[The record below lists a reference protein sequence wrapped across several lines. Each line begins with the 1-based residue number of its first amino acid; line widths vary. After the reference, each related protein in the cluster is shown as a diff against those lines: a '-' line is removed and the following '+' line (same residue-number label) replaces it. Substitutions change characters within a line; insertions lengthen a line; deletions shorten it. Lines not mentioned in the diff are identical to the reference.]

1 MAVDIGPKIG
11 IEGEKEFRKN
21 LNDINQQLRTL
32 GSEMKAV
39 TSEFLDTNDS
49 EEKLAEQTKVLNKQ
63 IDAQEK
69 KLSEMNKALDF
80 AVEAYGDA
88 DSRTQKW
95 RQAVYDATADL
106 NKMKNQLKKAEQ
118 GIDDFSDAADDSSD
132 SLGDFANVLKAGL
145 GAGAVGAVIGGIKEL
160 AGTMMDIAS
169 GTEEYRAIMGTLE
182 VSSQAAGYNGEQT
195 AAIYERLNSVLGD
208 TQSAATATA
217 NLQAIGLSQ
226 DELVQIT
233 EMTIG
238 AWTKY
243 GDSIPIDSL
252 AEGINET
259 IKAGQ
264 ATSAFADVLVWAGTN
279 EDEFNEKL
287 SATSDLAERADIV
300 MQEMARQGLAE
311 SAAAWSEVNEDLI
324 NANKAQSEWDEAMAG
339 LGEVLSPAKDK
350 LLEFGTNGIKAITN
364 YLKEAVEWFGRFG
377 KAANQDAAAI
387 IEEEKANFGSGVG
400 STMANPVN
408 SSSGSAANNGSSANN
423 GTINVNATLK
433 LDGKTLARN
442 VYTYNQAEANRRGE
456 SLVG

>member
-21 LNDINQQLRTL
+21 LNDINQQIRTL

-39 TSEFLDTNDS
+39 TSEFLDANDS

-69 KLSEMNKALDF
+69 KLHEMNKALDF

-118 GIDDFSDAADDSSD
+118 GIDDFSDAADDSSA

-145 GAGAVGAVIGGIKEL
+145 GAGAVGAVIGGMKEL
-160 AGTMMDIAS
+160 AGAMMDIAS
-169 GTEEYRAIMGTLE
+169 STEEYRSIMGTLE

-226 DELVQIT
+226 DELARIT

-264 ATSAFADVLVWAGTN
+264 ATSAFSDVLVWAGTN
-279 EDEFNEKL
+279 EDEFNAKL
-287 SATSDLAERADIV
+287 SATSSLAERADIV

-311 SAAAWSEVNEDLI
+311 SAAAWTEVNEDLI
-324 NANKAQSEWDEAMAG
+324 NANIAQSEWDAAMAG

-350 LLEFGTNGIKAITN
+350 LLEFGTNGIVAITN
-364 YLKEAVEWFGRFG
+364 YLKDAVEWFGRFG
-377 KAANQDAAAI
+377 RAANQDAAAI

-400 STMANPVN
+400 STMANPVDTFN
-408 SSSGSAANNGSSANN
+408 STSDNSGANN
-423 GTINVNATLK
+423 GTINVNTTLK
-433 LDGKTLARN
+433 LDGKVLARDI
-442 VYTYNQAEANRRGE
+442 YAYNQAEANRRGD
-456 SLVG
+456 SLVR

>member
-39 TSEFLDTNDS
+39 ASEFLDTNDN

-63 IDAQEK
+63 IEAQEQ
-69 KLSEMNKALDF
+69 KLSEMKKALGF
-80 AVEAYGDA
+80 ATKAYGEA

-95 RQAVYDATADL
+95 QQAVYDATADL

-118 GIDDFSDAADDSSD
+118 GIDDFSDAADDSSA

-160 AGTMMDIAS
+160 AGAMMDIAS
-169 GTEEYRAIMGTLE
+169 STEEYRSIMGTLE
-182 VSSQAAGYNGEQT
+182 VSSQAAGYSGEQT
-195 AAIYERLNSVLGD
+195 AQIYERLNSVLGD
-208 TQSAATATA
+208 VQSSATATA
-217 NLQAIGLSQ
+217 NLQAIGLEQEKLS
-226 DELVQIT
+226 EIT
-233 EMTIG
+233 ELTIG

-243 GDSIPIDSL
+243 GDSIPIDGL
-252 AEGINET
+252 AEAINET
-259 IKAGQ
+259 IKVGEV
-264 ATSAFADVLVWAGTN
+264 TGTFADVLNWAGTN
-279 EDEFNEKL
+279 EDEFNERL
-287 SATSDLAERADIV
+287 AATSDLAERADIV

-311 SAAAWSEVNEDLI
+311 SAAAWSEVNEDII
-324 NANKAQSEWDEAMAG
+324 NANKSQSEWDEAMAG

-350 LLEFGTNGIKAITN
+350 LLDFGANGIKAVTN
-364 YLKEAVEWFGRFG
+364 FLKEAVEWFGRFG

-400 STMANPVN
+400 STMAAPVN
-408 SSSGSAANNGSSANN
+408 SSGSASNNGSDANN

-442 VYTYNQAEANRRGE
+442 VYTYNQAEANRRGAA
-456 SLVG
+456 LVK

>member
-1 MAVDIGPKIG
+1 MAVNIGPKIG

-39 TSEFLDTNDS
+39 TSEFLDANDS

-63 IDAQEK
+63 IDAQEQ

-80 AVEAYGDA
+80 ATKAYGEA

-118 GIDDFSDAADDSSD
+118 GIDDFSDAADDSSA

-145 GAGAVGAVIGGIKEL
+145 GAGAVGAVIGVVKEL
-160 AGTMMDIAS
+160 AGAMMDIAS
-169 GTEEYRAIMGTLE
+169 STEEYRSIMGTLE
-182 VSSQAAGYNGEQT
+182 VSSQAAGYSGEQT
-195 AAIYERLNSVLGD
+195 AQIYERLNSVLGD
-208 TQSAATATA
+208 VQSSATATA
-217 NLQAIGLSQ
+217 NLQAIGLEQEKLS
-226 DELVQIT
+226 EIT
-233 EMTIG
+233 ELTIG

-243 GDSIPIDSL
+243 GDSIPIDGL
-252 AEGINET
+252 AEAINET
-259 IKAGQ
+259 IKVGEV
-264 ATSAFADVLVWAGTN
+264 TGTFADVLNWAGTN
-279 EDEFNEKL
+279 EDEFNERL
-287 SATSDLAERADIV
+287 AATSDLAERADIV

-311 SAAAWSEVNEDLI
+311 SAAAWSEVNEDII
-324 NANKAQSEWDEAMAG
+324 NANKSQSEWDEAMAG

-350 LLEFGTNGIKAITN
+350 LLDFGANGIKAVTN
-364 YLKEAVEWFGRFG
+364 FLKEAVEWFGRFG

-400 STMANPVN
+400 STMAAPVN
-408 SSSGSAANNGSSANN
+408 SSGSASNNGSDANN

-442 VYTYNQAEANRRGE
+442 VYTYNQAEANRRGAA
-456 SLVG
+456 LVK

>member
-21 LNDINQQLRTL
+21 LNDLNQQLRTL

-39 TSEFLDTNDS
+39 TSEFLDANDS

-63 IDAQEK
+63 INAQEN
-69 KLSEMNKALDF
+69 KLGELNKALDF

-95 RQAVYDATADL
+95 RQAVHDATADL

-118 GIDDFSDAADDSSD
+118 GIDDFGDAASDSSD
-132 SLGDFANVLKAGL
+132 SLGDFAKVLKAGL
-145 GAGAVGAVIGGIKEL
+145 GAGAVGAVIGGVKEL
-160 AGTMMDIAS
+160 AGAMMDIAS
-169 GTEEYRAIMGTLE
+169 STEEYRAIMGTLE
-182 VSSQAAGYNGEQT
+182 VSSQAAGYSGEQT
-195 AAIYERLNSVLGD
+195 AEIYGRLNSVLGD
-208 TQSAATATA
+208 VQSSATATA
-217 NLQAIGLSQ
+217 NLQAIGLEQEKLS
-226 DELVQIT
+226 EIT
-233 EMTIG
+233 ELTIG

-243 GDSIPIDSL
+243 GDSIPIDGL
-252 AEGINET
+252 AEAINET
-259 IKAGQ
+259 IKVGEV
-264 ATSAFADVLVWAGTN
+264 TGTFADVLNWAGTN

-287 SATSDLAERADIV
+287 GKTSDLAERADIV

-364 YLKEAVEWFGRFG
+364 YLKEAGEWFGRFG

-400 STMANPVN
+400 YTMAAPVN
-408 SSSGSAANNGSSANN
+408 SSSSASNNGSDANN

-442 VYTYNQAEANRRGE
+442 VYTYNQAEANRRGAA
-456 SLVG
+456 LVK

>member
-63 IDAQEK
+63 IEAQEQ

-80 AVEAYGDA
+80 ATKAYGEA
-88 DSRTQKW
+88 DSRTRKW
-95 RQAVYDATADL
+95 QQAVYDATADL
-106 NKMKNQLKKAEQ
+106 NKMKSQLKKAEN
-118 GIDDFSDAADDSSD
+118 GIDDFGDAAKDSSD

-145 GAGAVGAVIGGIKEL
+145 GAGAVGAVIGGVKEL
-160 AGTMMDIAS
+160 AGAMMDIAS
-169 GTEEYRAIMGTLE
+169 STEEYRSIMGTLE
-182 VSSQAAGYNGEQT
+182 VSSQAAGYSGEQT
-195 AAIYERLNSVLGD
+195 AEIYGRLNSVLGD
-208 TQSAATATA
+208 VQSSATATA
-217 NLQAIGLSQ
+217 NLQAIGLEQ
-226 DELVQIT
+226 EKLAEIT
-233 EMTIG
+233 ELTIG

-243 GDSIPIDSL
+243 GDSIPIDGL
-252 AEGINET
+252 AEAINET
-259 IKAGQ
+259 IKVGEV
-264 ATSAFADVLVWAGTN
+264 TGTFADVLNWAGTN
-279 EDEFNEKL
+279 EDEFNERL
-287 SATSDLAERADIV
+287 AATSDLSERADIV

-311 SAAAWSEVNEDLI
+311 SAAAWSEVNEDII
-324 NANKAQSEWDEAMAG
+324 NANKSQSEWDEAMAG

-377 KAANQDAAAI
+377 RAANQDASAI

-408 SSSGSAANNGSSANN
+408 SSSSTSNGGSDANN

-456 SLVG
+456 SLVR

>member
-39 TSEFLDTNDS
+39 ASEFLDANDS

-69 KLSEMNKALDF
+69 KLAEMNKALDF

-106 NKMKNQLKKAEQ
+106 NKMKSQLKKAEQ
-118 GIDDFSDAADDSSD
+118 GIDDFGDAADDSSD

-145 GAGAVGAVIGGIKEL
+145 GAGAVGAVIGGVKEL
-160 AGTMMDIAS
+160 AGAMMDIAS
-169 GTEEYRAIMGTLE
+169 STEEYRSIMGTLE
-182 VSSQAAGYNGEQT
+182 VSSQAAGYSGEQT
-195 AAIYERLNSVLGD
+195 AEIYERLNSVLGD
-208 TQSAATATA
+208 VQSSATATA
-217 NLQAIGLSQ
+217 NLQAIGLEQ
-226 DELVQIT
+226 DKLSEIT

-243 GDSIPIDSL
+243 GDSIPIDGL
-252 AEGINET
+252 AEAINET

-264 ATSAFADVLVWAGTN
+264 VTGTFADVLNWAGTN

-287 SATSDLAERADIV
+287 AATSGWVERADLV

-311 SAAAWSEVNEDLI
+311 SAAAWSEVNEDII

-350 LLEFGTNGIKAITN
+350 LLEFGANGIQWITGK
-364 YLKEAVEWFGRFG
+364 LKEAVDWFGRFG
-377 KAANQDAAAI
+377 RAANQDATAL

-400 STMANPVN
+400 STMTAPVG
-408 SSSGSAANNGSSANN
+408 SSGSSAAANGTGANN
-423 GTINVNATLK
+423 STINVNATLN

-442 VYTYNQAEANRRGE
+442 TYTYNQAESDRRGE
-456 SLVG
+456 SLVR